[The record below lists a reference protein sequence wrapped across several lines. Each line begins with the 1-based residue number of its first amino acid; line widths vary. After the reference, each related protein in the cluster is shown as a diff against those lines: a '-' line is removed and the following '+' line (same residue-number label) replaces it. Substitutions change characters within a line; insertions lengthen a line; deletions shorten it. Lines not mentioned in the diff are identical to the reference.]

1 MPHRLVPARSNCS
14 KRILNT
20 PKTIKLLLFIF
31 IFISLVFFSF
41 FFPPSASVSEAAP
54 ASQSHPESFKAPP
67 EPPAAP
73 GTPENAAK
81 NEAERDTCLEGETEE
96 EKAKRLL
103 YCSLCKVAVNSASQ
117 LQAHNS
123 GERPQAPPPPLQVN
137 PIPGWCVRRFYRL
150 LTSLY
155 VPRRHKAQDY
165 VGGEERGRSHQ
176 VLPQDG
182 GQGQVGGSIRDVD
195 RAPEQNFPL
204 RDLRCAR
211 QL

>member
-1 MPHRLVPARSNCS
+1 MNALVSNGSCCGHKVKVPHRLVPARSNRS

-31 IFISLVFFSF
+31 IFISLIFLS
-41 FFPPSASVSEAAP
+41 PPSASVSEAAP
-54 ASQSHPESFKAPP
+54 ASQSQPESFKAPP

-81 NEAERDTCLEGETEE
+81 NEAERDTCPEGETEE

-123 GERPQAPPPPLQVN
+123 GERPQAPPPP
-137 PIPGWCVRRFYRL
+137 PP
-150 LTSLY
+150 S
-155 VPRRHKAQDY
+155 
-165 VGGEERGRSHQ
+165 
-176 VLPQDG
+176 
-182 GQGQVGGSIRDVD
+182 
-195 RAPEQNFPL
+195 
-204 RDLRCAR
+204 
-211 QL
+211 